1 MSDGRLALAYRKLLF
16 AYPQGYRAERGDELI
31 GAYLEMAGDRRRPR
45 LADATDLVLGGL
57 RQRLRSAGLV
67 ALADG
72 LPIAAALAMAAGSA
86 LAVFFLLTVEPGR
99 VSTVG
104 WLRVGPFAT
113 LGSVVFLA
121 WLLAAVTAAVAPGAP
136 TRLAVAGTI
145 GVLLV
150 VTVLSNKSSAMIQV
164 DGLPAYIIAPL
175 LGLALIALAQARD
188 SGWLLRLLPLVSAI
202 TTAVWLK
209 VGGVGVARVAQ
220 YESCCMASDPLPMAL
235 TTAALG
241 LLLAG
246 IAASVVLGRRG
257 DQRGLWA
264 LTILFPPVM
273 LLESMWLGDVEPF
286 RWLGSFVG
294 SNDIQIVVAGM
305 SAAALTGVALPLLL
319 ARLLLP
325 LNRRRDT
332 FDNPVR

>member
-1 MSDGRLALAYRKLLF
+1 MSDQQLALAYRKLLF
-16 AYPQGYRAERGDELI
+16 AYPARYRAERGDELI

-45 LADATDLVLGGL
+45 LADATDLILGGL
-57 RQRLRSAGLV
+57 RRRLRNVGLAG
-67 ALADG
+67 LADG

-86 LAVFFLLTVEPGR
+86 LAVFFLLTVESGK

-113 LGSVVFLA
+113 LGSVVFVA

-136 TRLAVAGTI
+136 TRFAVAGTI
-145 GVLLV
+145 GTLLV
-150 VTVLSNKSSAMIQV
+150 VTVLSKQSLAMVRV
-164 DGLPAYIIAPL
+164 DGLPAYIIVPL

-188 SGWLLRLLPLVSAI
+188 NGWLLRLLPLVSAI

-209 VGGVGVARVAQ
+209 VGDADITRVAR
-220 YESCCMASDPLPMAL
+220 YESCCEPSEPLPMAL
-235 TTAALG
+235 STAALG

-246 IAASVVLGRRG
+246 AAAAVALGRRG

-264 LTILFPPVM
+264 LTILIPPVM
-273 LLESMWLGDVEPF
+273 LLESMWLDNLEPF
-286 RWLGSFVG
+286 RSLGLLVS
-294 SNDIQIVVAGM
+294 SNDINVAVAGM
-305 SAAALTGVALPLLL
+305 SAAALTAVALPLLL
-319 ARLLLP
+319 ARLLPL

-332 FDNPVR
+332 FDDPVS

>member
-1 MSDGRLALAYRKLLF
+1 MSDQQLALAYHKLLF
-16 AYPQGYRAERGDELI
+16 AYPERYRAERGDELI

-45 LADATDLVLGGL
+45 LADATDLILGGL
-57 RQRLRSAGLV
+57 RQRLRSAGL
-67 ALADG
+67 AGIADG

-86 LAVFFLLTVEPGR
+86 LAVFFLLTVESGT

-113 LGSVVFLA
+113 LGSVVFVA

-136 TRLAVAGTI
+136 TRLAVAGTV
-145 GVLLV
+145 GTLLV
-150 VTVLSNKSSAMIQV
+150 VTVLSKQSLAMIQV
-164 DGLPAYIIAPL
+164 DGLPAYIIVPL

-188 SGWLLRLLPLVSAI
+188 SGWLLRLLPLISAI
-202 TTAVWLK
+202 ATAAWIMA
-209 VGGVGVARVAQ
+209 GGADIARVAQ
-220 YESCCMASDPLPMAL
+220 YESCCMASEPLPMAL

-246 IAASVVLGRRG
+246 TAAAVALGRRG
-257 DQRGLWA
+257 DQRGLWV
-264 LTILFPPVM
+264 LTILVPPVM
-273 LLESMWLGDVEPF
+273 LLESMWLDGLEPF
-286 RWLGSFVG
+286 RSLGSFVD
-294 SNDIQIVVAGM
+294 SNDISVVVAGM

-319 ARLLLP
+319 ARLLPL

-332 FDNPVR
+332 LDDPVR

>member
-1 MSDGRLALAYRKLLF
+1 MSDERLALAYRKLLF
-16 AYPQGYRAERGDELI
+16 AYPQRYRAERGDELI
-31 GAYLEMAGDRRRPR
+31 GAYLEMTGDRRRPR
-45 LADATDLVLGGL
+45 LADATDLILGGL
-57 RQRLRSAGLV
+57 RQRLRSAGL
-67 ALADG
+67 AGLADG

-113 LGSVVFLA
+113 LGAVVFVA

-145 GVLLV
+145 GILLV
-150 VTVLSNKSSAMIQV
+150 VTVLSKKALAMIQV
-164 DGLPAYIIAPL
+164 DGLPAYIIVPL

-209 VGGVGVARVAQ
+209 VARAAGGARVAE
-220 YESCCMASDPLPMAL
+220 YESCCMASEPLPMAL

-246 IAASVVLGRRG
+246 IAAAIALGRRG
-257 DQRGLWA
+257 DQRGLW
-264 LTILFPPVM
+264 PPR
-273 LLESMWLGDVEPF
+273 S
-286 RWLGSFVG
+286 
-294 SNDIQIVVAGM
+294 
-305 SAAALTGVALPLLL
+305 
-319 ARLLLP
+319 
-325 LNRRRDT
+325 
-332 FDNPVR
+332 

>member
-1 MSDGRLALAYRKLLF
+1 MSDVQLALAYRKLLF
-16 AYPQGYRAERGDELI
+16 AYPGRYRAERGDELV

-45 LADATDLVLGGL
+45 IADATDLILGGL
-57 RQRLRSAGLV
+57 RQRLRSAGM
-67 ALADG
+67 AGLADG

-86 LAVFFLLTVEPGR
+86 LAVFFLLTVEPGK

-113 LGSVVFLA
+113 LGSVVFVA

-145 GVLLV
+145 GTLLV
-150 VTVLSNKSSAMIQV
+150 VTVLSKQSLAIVQV
-164 DGLPAYIIAPL
+164 DGLPAYIIVPL

-202 TTAVWLK
+202 TTAVWLM
-209 VGGVGVARVAQ
+209 VRGVDGSRVAQ
-220 YESCCMASDPLPMAL
+220 YESCCEASAPLPMAL
-235 TTAALG
+235 STAALG

-246 IAASVVLGRRG
+246 ASVAVILGRRG

-264 LTILFPPVM
+264 LTILLPPVM

-286 RWLGSFVG
+286 RSLGSLVD
-294 SNDIQIVVAGM
+294 SSDIQVVVAGM
-305 SAAALTGVALPLLL
+305 SAAALTGLALPLLL
-319 ARLLLP
+319 ARLLPL

-332 FDNPVR
+332 FDDAVR

>member
-1 MSDGRLALAYRKLLF
+1 MSDQQLTLAYRKLLF
-16 AYPQGYRAERGDELI
+16 AYPERYRAERGDELI
-31 GAYLEMAGDRRRPR
+31 GTYLEMAGARRRPR
-45 LADATDLVLGGL
+45 LADATDLILGGL
-57 RQRLRSAGLV
+57 RQQLRSRGLAG
-67 ALADG
+67 LADG

-86 LAVFFLLTVEPGR
+86 LAVFFLLTVEPGK
-99 VSTVG
+99 VSTQG

-113 LGSVVFLA
+113 LGSVVFVA

-145 GVLLV
+145 GTLLV
-150 VTVLSNKSSAMIQV
+150 VTVLSKKSLAVIQV
-164 DGLPAYIIAPL
+164 DGLPAYIIVPL

-188 SGWLLRLLPLVSAI
+188 SGWLLRLLPLISAI
-202 TTAVWLK
+202 TTAVWIMA
-209 VGGVGVARVAQ
+209 GGADVARVAQ
-220 YESCCMASDPLPMAL
+220 YESCCMASEPLPMAL

-246 IAASVVLGRRG
+246 TAAAVALGRRG

-264 LTILFPPVM
+264 LTILVPPVM
-273 LLESMWLGDVEPF
+273 LLESMWLDGLEPF
-286 RWLGSFVG
+286 RSLGSFVD
-294 SNDIQIVVAGM
+294 SNDISVVVAGM

-319 ARLLLP
+319 ARLLPL

-332 FDNPVR
+332 LDDPVV